1 MLLPQLLRMTILEAL
16 RQNMIASNFIAST
29 EFDDMDF
36 INRELSLFLKLFI
49 PRYEHP
55 RRIKSLLR
63 VTKEQFE
70 ALVEELTSDEIG
82 LTNIRSASAHQQVAI
97 FLFVC
102 GQDASYR
109 TACELFRH
117 GPWT

>member
-49 PRYEHP
+49 PLQVYINLIEAVIGEAQKLLDHYRNQLSMRGQGQA
-55 RRIKSLLR
+55 RRR
-63 VTKEQFE
+63 
-70 ALVEELTSDEIG
+70 
-82 LTNIRSASAHQQVAI
+82 
-97 FLFVC
+97 
-102 GQDASYR
+102 
-109 TACELFRH
+109 
-117 GPWT
+117 